1 MTSGQDNTDA
11 AVIRFIL
18 DQIESVPN
26 LEALLLLRDTRP
38 QKWTISDLSKRLYIS
53 RDAARGLLEDLIH
66 RGLIHRDADGTAYF
80 YQAASE
86 EQDQLIG
93 LVDETYRRQL
103 VRISQLIHS
112 KPSAAVRDFAR
123 AFRFTKKDET

>member
-1 MTSGQDNTDA
+1 MTSEQDNTDA
-11 AVIRFIL
+11 AVIRFIIG
-18 DQIESVPN
+18 QIESVPH

-38 QKWTISDLSKRLYIS
+38 QRWTVSDLSKRLYIG
-53 RDAARGLLEDLIH
+53 REAARGLLEDLIH
-66 RGLIHRDADGTAYF
+66 RELIHRDAESTTYF
-80 YQAASE
+80 YEAASDD
-86 EQDQLIG
+86 QDRLIAQ
-93 LVDETYRRQL
+93 VDDTYRRQL

>member
-1 MTSGQDNTDA
+1 MTSEQDNTDA
-11 AVIRFIL
+11 AVIRFII
-18 DQIESVPN
+18 DQIESVPH

-38 QKWTISDLSKRLYIS
+38 QKWTVTDLSKRLYIG
-53 RDAARGLLEDLIH
+53 REAARGLLDDLVH
-66 RGLIHRDADGTAYF
+66 RELIHRDAENTTYF

-86 EQDQLIG
+86 DQDRLIAQ
-93 LVDETYRRQL
+93 VDDTYRRQL

>member
-11 AVIRFIL
+11 AVIRFIV
-18 DQIESVPN
+18 DQIESVPH
-26 LEALLLLRDTRP
+26 LEALLLLRDTHS
-38 QKWTISDLSKRLYIS
+38 QKWTVSDLSKRLYIS
-53 RDAARGLLEDLIH
+53 RDAARGLLEDLV
-66 RGLIHRDADGTAYF
+66 RRELIHRDSEGTTYF
-80 YQAASE
+80 YQAATE
-86 EQDQLIG
+86 DQHLLLG
-93 LVDETYRRQL
+93 RVDETYRRQL

>member
-1 MTSGQDNTDA
+1 MTSDQDNTDA
-11 AVIRFIL
+11 AVIRFII
-18 DQIESVPN
+18 DQIESVPH

-53 RDAARGLLEDLIH
+53 REAARGLLDDLV
-66 RGLIHRDADGTAYF
+66 RRNLIHRDSEASTYF
-80 YQAASE
+80 YAAASE
-86 EQDQLIG
+86 DQDQLLG

-123 AFRFTKKDET
+123 AFRFTKKEET